1 VSLGGLVK
9 RPGFRNLL
17 IGQGV
22 SALGDWMGT
31 IAFMALALQLTGS
44 PTAVGGILTLR
55 LLPAAIGG
63 PLAGRAIKKWDRR
76 RTMMTMDAIRVVLIA
91 LVPLVRALWWIYL
104 WAFLVEVASL
114 VFLPARDASIPDLVE
129 AEDLSVANGLVL
141 GSSFGTIPLGAGL
154 FAAVAALPFAD
165 LFGRP
170 LALVFWVDA
179 CTFIVSLVCIS
190 RLTMLSRPVGS
201 SVDGEEEIK
210 FREAFRIPLV
220 RTVLPAVASV
230 ALGLGALFS
239 LGIVFVQDVLH
250 ASDAEFGVLIALFGV
265 GAAAGLGVLWLRRG
279 RDPVVETRLGVAAIG
294 GVITVFSLASSVWF
308 AFLGAT
314 AFGAAA
320 AFALSS
326 GMGALQSRL
335 EGNAR
340 VMAFAVFH
348 VVIRLALGVA
358 AVAAGL
364 AGDLLG
370 DVKWPWVG
378 RLEPSRVVLL
388 SSGLLVLAV
397 SSLVREHASRPVGV
411 APADAGPASAEPVS
425 IEPDTGQAESGPP
438 ESGQPDQ
445 TQEATA

>member
-1 VSLGGLVK
+1 VTTARGHEEPRAKSGGSLR
-9 RPGFRNLL
+9 RPGFRSLL

-63 PLAGRAIKKWDRR
+63 PLATRVVNTWDRR
-76 RTMMTMDAIRVVLIA
+76 RTMMAMDLVRVGLIA

-104 WAFLVEVASL
+104 WAFLVEVASI
-114 VFLPARDASIPDLVE
+114 VFLPARDASIPDLVDND
-129 AEDLSVANGLVL
+129 DLAVANGLVL
-141 GSSFGTIPLGAGL
+141 GSSFGTIPIGAGA

-179 CTFIVSLVCIS
+179 CTFLVSFACIA
-190 RLTMLSRPVGS
+190 RLTMLATPSGHVPEAER
-201 SVDGEEEIK
+201 IN

-220 RTVLPAVASV
+220 RTVLPAVGSV

-250 ASDAEFGVLIALFGV
+250 ASDTEFGVLIALFGV
-265 GAAAGLGVLWLRRG
+265 GAAIGLGVLWLRRG
-279 RDPVVETRLGVAAIG
+279 REPVHETRLGVAAIG
-294 GVITVFSLASSVWF
+294 GVITVFSLADAVWL
-308 AFLGAT
+308 AFVGAT

-326 GMGALQSRL
+326 GMGTLQSRL
-335 EGNAR
+335 QGNAR
-340 VMAFAVFH
+340 VVAFAVFH

-370 DVKWPWVG
+370 DVTWPWVG

-388 SSGLLVLAV
+388 CSGLLVLAV
-397 SSLVREHASRPVGV
+397 STVVREHAVPG
-411 APADAGPASAEPVS
+411 A
-425 IEPDTGQAESGPP
+425 Q
-438 ESGQPDQ
+438 GQPDAGGPSGDRAGPES